1 MNTQLQLRTDPTLAQ
16 PYPVCA
22 LSDFYGSGLRLT
34 APSHN
39 LPKLLHCHQHSPQM
53 LSPHSNLPPTA
64 HHNQPRTIQIP

>member
-1 MNTQLQLRTDPTLAQ
+1 MNTQLQIRTDPMLAQ

-22 LSDFYGSGLRLT
+22 LSDFHCSGLRLT

-39 LPKLLHCHQHSPQM
+39 LPKLLHCHQYSPQM